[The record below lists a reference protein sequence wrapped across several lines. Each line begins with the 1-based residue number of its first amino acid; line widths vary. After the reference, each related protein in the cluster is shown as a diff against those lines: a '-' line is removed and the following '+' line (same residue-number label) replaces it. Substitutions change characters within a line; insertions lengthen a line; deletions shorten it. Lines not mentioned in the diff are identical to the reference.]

1 MNVIM
6 CIKRKSWTN
15 IFELK
20 QTCVRTLF
28 DKMAQHSLK
37 QYEKSS
43 EIAPAYLSICII
55 DRT

>member
-28 DKMAQHSLK
+28 DKMAQHSLE